1 MRTIASTACATLCL
15 TFCLAG
21 PAAACSN
28 KTLKG
33 TYTMSVNGWASKGS
47 ELVPDAYAAFLS
59 YDGAGNV
66 VLKKTSVSQTTGA
79 WATTVTTGQYTIDA
93 DCTGTANYPTAQ
105 FRYFAEPDGN
115 SVTFVKIGDS
125 TDSGATYTHTPDRL
139 TGRAARV
146 AKSQFRF
153 QK

>member
-1 MRTIASTACATLCL
+1 MRTIASTVCATLCL
-15 TFCLAG
+15 SFCLVE
-21 PAAACSN
+21 PSAACSN

-33 TYTMSVNGWASKGS
+33 TYTMSVNGWVSKGS

-79 WATTVTTGQYTIDA
+79 WTTTVTTGQYTIDA

-105 FRYFAEPDGN
+105 LRYFVEPDGD
-115 SVTFVKIGDS
+115 SVTFVKIGNS
-125 TDSGATYTHTPDRL
+125 TDNGATYTSTPDRL

-146 AKSQFRF
+146 SKSQLRVP
-153 QK
+153 K